1 MPASARPVAMATMF
15 CSATPTLKKRS
26 GKASMKGSSAMKPR
40 AAVRRTLRGSRAASC
55 TSACTKALRMSSV
68 PYLAKGL
75 RIVLIVHRHV
85 MPADLALHEGDALSK
100 CRMRDEDMRAPRRHR
115 RDRGRDR
122 RLVIAVHA
130 VDVPAERPPAL
141 FERLERDHVGRVAE
155 RLLAEWSHP
164 PRPVCQPGERRTTT
178 RQPPRA

>member
-26 GKASMKGSSAMKPR
+26 GEARMNGSGARKARSAGS
-40 AAVRRTLRGSRAASC
+40 RTMRGSRSASW
-55 TSACTKALRMSSV
+55 TSACTNALRMSSV
-68 PYLAKGL
+68 PYLAKGQ

-115 RDRGRDR
+115 RDRVRDR
-122 RLVIAVHA
+122 GLVIAVNA
-130 VDVPAERPPAL
+130 VHVPAEGPPAL
-141 FERLERDHVGRVAE
+141 LERLARDHVRGVSE
-155 RLLAEWSHP
+155 RLLAAFCHHHP
-164 PRPVCQPGERRTTT
+164 PLCHPS
-178 RQPPRA
+178 

>member
-40 AAVRRTLRGSRAASC
+40 SAVSRTMRGSRSASW

-85 MPADLALHEGDALSK
+85 MPADLALHKGDTLSK
-100 CRMRDEDMRAPRRHR
+100 CRMRDEDMRASRRHR
-115 RDRGRDR
+115 RDRVRDR
-122 RLVIAVHA
+122 GLVIAFHA
-130 VDVPAERPPAL
+130 VDVAADCQPAL
-141 FERLERDHVGRVAE
+141 LERLE
-155 RLLAEWSHP
+155 
-164 PRPVCQPGERRTTT
+164 
-178 RQPPRA
+178 

>member
-26 GKASMKGSSAMKPR
+26 GKASVKGATGMKPR
-40 AAVRRTLRGSRAASC
+40 SAVSRTMRGSRSASW
-55 TSACTKALRMSSV
+55 TSACTNALRMSSV
-68 PYLAKGL
+68 PYLAKGQ

-115 RDRGRDR
+115 RDRVRDR
-122 RLVIAVHA
+122 GLVIAVNA
-130 VDVPAERPPAL
+130 VHVPAEGPPAL
-141 FERLERDHVGRVAE
+141 LERLERDHVRGVAE
-155 RLLAEWSHP
+155 RLLAVWGDY
-164 PRPVCQPGERRTTT
+164 RGQVVQPGVRPKHNR
-178 RQPPRA
+178 PPH